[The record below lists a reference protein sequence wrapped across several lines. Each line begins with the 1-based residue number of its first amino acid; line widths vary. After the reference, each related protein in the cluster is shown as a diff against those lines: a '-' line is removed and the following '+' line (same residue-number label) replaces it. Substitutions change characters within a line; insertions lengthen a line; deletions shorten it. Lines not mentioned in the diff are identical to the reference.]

1 MTQRNASNAAEFPD
15 NPHFPP
21 SREEDQKSLMALE
34 MTASQMLAPQTLG
47 QALEWAR
54 ILCDAEIVPKA
65 YRGKPADVLTC
76 LLFGRN
82 LGLDVVQSLQ
92 NVAVVNGKATVYG
105 DALLGIVLSKMTE
118 KERDTFLETFEETWD
133 PDVDG
138 GKATCTARRGARVRS
153 LSFSMADAAKIETTE
168 NDWEGVPQGGR
179 PRKKVVKLAEKETY
193 KNYPRRM
200 CKFKTRNEVLRDLFP
215 DYLLGILPRE
225 DAEDYVEAVG
235 YQVQNADGTT
245 ARVEG
250 LEDLIGELE
259 PEAASQVVAGFDRL
273 ALSRAQRLVKLREH
287 RGDAGAL
294 LTWLRDEFALQK
306 TRGAQHYRPKAD
318 DAARR
323 ETTAQRLEGSLEGGQ
338 GYTRAAFEADGSG
351 GQGLTRLDASTT
363 ESQGQASTA
372 ATPAAPDTKPAARG
386 VLF

>member
-1 MTQRNASNAAEFPD
+1 MTQKNATDLAEFPD

-21 SREEDQKSLMALE
+21 SRPEDQKAMMSLELRAD
-34 MTASQMLAPQTLG
+34 QMLAPQTLG

-105 DALLGIVLSKMTE
+105 DALLGIVLAKCTE
-118 KERDTFLETFEETWD
+118 QERAAFLETFEETWD
-133 PDVDG
+133 PAVES
-138 GKATCTARRGARVRS
+138 GKATCVASRGKRVRTI
-153 LSFSMADAAKIETTE
+153 SFSIDDAKKIETTE
-168 NDWEGVPQGGR
+168 ADWTNVPSGGR
-179 PRKKVVKLAEKETY
+179 PNKKTIKLADKETY

-200 CKFKTRNEVLRDLFP
+200 CKFKARNEVLRDLFP

-225 DAEDYVEAVG
+225 DAEDYVDAVG
-235 YQVQNADGTT
+235 YTVEKGNGERE
-245 ARVEG
+245 RVEG

-259 PEAASQVVAGFDRL
+259 PETASQVVAGFERL
-273 ALSRAQRLVKLREH
+273 AFSRAQRLVKLREY
-287 RGDAGAL
+287 RGKAAEL
-294 LTWLRDEFALQK
+294 LTWLRDEFALQA
-306 TRGAQHYRPKAD
+306 TRGAQHYKPRTERAPREISPTLKL
-318 DAARR
+318 AAS
-323 ETTAQRLEGSLEGGQ
+323 ELEGKTEPEPTEKPRAPLAELVEQKAAELE
-338 GYTRAAFEADGSG
+338 AAK
-351 GQGLTRLDASTT
+351 
-363 ESQGQASTA
+363 
-372 ATPAAPDTKPAARG
+372 PKPAADQANAKR

>member
-1 MTQRNASNAAEFPD
+1 MTQNRNAADAAEFPD

-21 SREEDQKSLMALE
+21 SRPEDQKAMMSLELR
-34 MTASQMLAPQTLG
+34 SDQMLAPQTLG

-105 DALLGIVLSKMTE
+105 DALLGIVLAKMSDG
-118 KERDTFLETFEETWD
+118 ERAEFLETFEETWE
-133 PDVDG
+133 PNVEE
-138 GKATCTARRGARVRS
+138 GKATCTARRGKRTRTI
-153 LSFSMADAAKIETTE
+153 SFSIADARKIQTIEA
-168 NDWEGVPQGGR
+168 DWEGVPQGGR
-179 PRKKVVKLAEKETY
+179 PKQKRVSLAEKETY

-200 CKFKTRNEVLRDLFP
+200 CKFKSRNEVLRDLFP

-235 YQVQNADGTT
+235 YTVDKGDGRRE
-245 ARVEG
+245 RVEG
-250 LEDLIGELE
+250 LEDLMGELE
-259 PEAASQVVAGFDRL
+259 PEAAGQVDAGFERL
-273 ALSRAQRLVKLREH
+273 ALSRAQRLVKLREF
-287 RGDAGAL
+287 RGRSLDL
-294 LTWLRDEFALQK
+294 LNWLRDEFALQK
-306 TRGAQHYRPKAD
+306 TRGAQHYKPREERALKAD
-318 DAARR
+318 PVAELARAEARDAK
-323 ETTAQRLEGSLEGGQ
+323 RLE
-338 GYTRAAFEADGSG
+338 EAP
-351 GQGLTRLDASTT
+351 T
-363 ESQGQASTA
+363 EAKPATA
-372 ATPAAPDTKPAARG
+372 TEAKPAASSQAKA